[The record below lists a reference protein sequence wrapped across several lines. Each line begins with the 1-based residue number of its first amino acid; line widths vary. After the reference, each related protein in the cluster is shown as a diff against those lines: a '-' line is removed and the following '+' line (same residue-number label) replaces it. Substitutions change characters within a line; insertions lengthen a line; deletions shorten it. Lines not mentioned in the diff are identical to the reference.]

1 VLNWQVRVGAD
12 AGNAGQGN
20 VEHVEHQTFD
30 VANHGKQSLVGG
42 LEHFLFFHN
51 IWDSP
56 SH

>member
-30 VANHGKQSLVGG
+30 VANHGKPSLGG
-42 LEHFLFFHN
+42 LEQFLFFHN